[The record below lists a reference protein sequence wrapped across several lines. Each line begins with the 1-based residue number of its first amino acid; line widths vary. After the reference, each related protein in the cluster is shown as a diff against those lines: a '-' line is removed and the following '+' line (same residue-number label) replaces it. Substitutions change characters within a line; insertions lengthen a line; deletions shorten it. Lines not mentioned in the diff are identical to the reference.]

1 MLNELKENTHRQQG
15 DIRKMVH
22 EQKENINIEKKFKKS
37 QTELKK
43 KKKTVTN
50 LKNLLYLIADLIKQK
65 NQQT

>member
-43 KKKTVTN
+43 KRK
-50 LKNLLYLIADLIKQK
+50 
-65 NQQT
+65 